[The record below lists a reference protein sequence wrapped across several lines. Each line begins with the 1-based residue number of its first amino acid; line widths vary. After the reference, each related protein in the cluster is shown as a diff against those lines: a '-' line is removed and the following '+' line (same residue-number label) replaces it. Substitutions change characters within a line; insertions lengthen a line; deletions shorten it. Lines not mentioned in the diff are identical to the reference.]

1 MRTFLTFTSSLAGAM
16 LLTSCASLTP
26 PVRPDY
32 AGTDSVDA
40 AKASQIIGAW
50 TVSSLNPYPNE
61 EPQGTIIEYRQ
72 DGTVLGTIEPQGE
85 RTAVLGD
92 MRFELTGEWSL
103 EGDQIRHSNI
113 EMNST
118 SDNAMGSI
126 VSKLINSKKGIAG
139 EGNIYEL
146 SVNRMVIMGSDGS
159 AMEYIR
165 R

>member
-1 MRTFLTFTSSLAGAM
+1 MRILLTFTASLAGVM
-16 LLTSCASLTP
+16 LLSSCASLTP
-26 PVRPDY
+26 PTRPNY
-32 AGTDSVDA
+32 TGADSVDA
-40 AKASQIIGAW
+40 ANASQIIGAW

-72 DGTVLGTIEPQGE
+72 DGGLIGTIDPQGE
-85 RTAVLGD
+85 GTAVLGN
-92 MRFELTGEWSL
+92 MRFELTGVWSL

-118 SDNAMGSI
+118 SDNAMGSM

-146 SVNRMVIMGSDGS
+146 SANRMVVMGSDGA